1 MDSAEQRVADRARML
16 ARTRLFGNLDDATRF
31 ELAERAVE
39 RTYGKGEFI
48 CHEGDLGDS
57 LFVVVEGLVKVFVT
71 SSLGDEMV
79 LVTLPPP
86 EVFGELSLVDG
97 GPRSASAEA
106 VEPTK
111 LLVLSRPTFLDMLRT
126 HPGLADALLRSLGE
140 LARRLTE
147 QASDLV
153 FLDLYGRVAKLLV
166 GLADERGEPGEDGIV
181 LDLKLTQTD
190 LAGMVG
196 GSRQSV
202 NQILRAFDRRG
213 YVELRGRTVV
223 VKQPDLLRRRAGL

>member
-1 MDSAEQRVADRARML
+1 ML
-16 ARTRLFGNLDDATRF
+16 ARTRLFGDLDDATRF
-31 ELAERAVE
+31 ELARGTIERS
-39 RTYGKGEFI
+39 YGKGEFI

-57 LFVVVEGLVKVFVT
+57 LFVVVDGLVKVFVT

-106 VEPTK
+106 VEPTR
-111 LLVLSRPTFLDMLRT
+111 LLVLNRAAFLELLDE
-126 HPGLADALLRSLGE
+126 HPGLAEALLRSLGY
-140 LARRLTE
+140 LVRRLTE

-166 GLADERGEPGEDGIV
+166 GLADERGEEIDDGVV
-181 LDLKLTQTD
+181 LDLRVTQTD

-213 YVELRGRTVV
+213 YVELRGRTVI